1 MKKAFPADHAVP
13 ISKAV
18 RAGDFVYTSAYGP
31 WVFDPTKLTYDDAG
45 VLIDDGTGNKDMPFD
60 QQVHKTFDF
69 VKAALA
75 IAGCTLDD
83 VIKSECWLTDQRDF
97 GAFNAIYKTYFKK
110 DPPVRSIFPMRFNFC
125 CRVEIQVTAY
135 KPLKGSA
142 PAKAKASRSL
152 KGAKTTK
159 AKPKAK
165 KPSKGRRSASTKVKA
180 RRSR

>member
-31 WVFDPTKLTYDDAG
+31 WVFNPADLTYDAAG
-45 VLIDDGTGNKDMPFD
+45 VLIDDGSGKKDMPFD

-83 VIKSECWLTDQRDF
+83 VVKCECWLTDQRDF

-125 CRVEIQVTAY
+125 CKVEIQVTAY
-135 KPLKGSA
+135 KPLKSANPARAKA
-142 PAKAKASRSL
+142 PAKARKALKGSASRTARPKSG
-152 KGAKTTK
+152 KPAKDRT
-159 AKPKAK
+159 
-165 KPSKGRRSASTKVKA
+165 SVKA
-180 RRSR
+180 RR